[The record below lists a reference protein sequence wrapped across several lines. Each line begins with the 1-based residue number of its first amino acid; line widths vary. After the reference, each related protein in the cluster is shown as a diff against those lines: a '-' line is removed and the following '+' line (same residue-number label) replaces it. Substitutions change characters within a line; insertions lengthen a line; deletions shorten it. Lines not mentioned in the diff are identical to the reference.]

1 MPVLFLSCG
10 FCVSVSFHVSR
21 SFLLWKG
28 LFLVSLRMFLSCLVS
43 WSQWVV
49 VSSFN
54 VFLWSSKL
62 TWRGGSVGLCSCCTG
77 LIIFMVK
84 KKYPAKVQGIK
95 NLYWFFVAW
104 VCVFYGSFTFC
115 LGSFSC
121 VCSCSVKC
129 L

>member
-1 MPVLFLSCG
+1 MSVLFLSCG
-10 FCVSVSFHVSR
+10 VCISVSFHVSR
-21 SFLLWKG
+21 SFLFRKG
-28 LFLVSLRMFLSCLVS
+28 LFLVSLRMLLSCLGQ

-49 VSSFN
+49 VSSCR
-54 VFLWSSKL
+54 VFLYSSKL
-62 TWRGGSVGLCSCCTG
+62 TGRCGSVSLFSCCGG
-77 LIIFMVK
+77 LIIFVSG

-104 VCVFYGSFTFC
+104 VCVFYGGFIFYFGC
-115 LGSFSC
+115 FSC